1 VSAVLWVL
9 QFLRGGALAGLFG
22 VVALAFA
29 LLVGLI
35 PEMAIALYPAAALV
49 AVVYA
54 FIPNRSG
61 TPQIV
66 GAASFGAVALG
77 SGVYTGLG
85 FLEVSGIVGAVAAIA
100 VLAGGLGW
108 KERVPVAAFAVI
120 ALILVVANMVP
131 LVLDGGGLN
140 HDESAY
146 ALKARHWIEDTPETG
161 WNLHRGVAMSAYGYL
176 VLGAGGD
183 EGALRL
189 WGLAAIV
196 GFFAAT
202 WVLGNKIGG
211 KWVGPLSAIA
221 LLSSPDLLRRST
233 EYLSDVPSSAFL
245 VAVMVVVWNQ
255 FGERD
260 RPGYGLLWMLPF
272 ALAAFYVR
280 YQSVLSFGL
289 IAVAIVVLFWKKIV
303 SGWRPIAL
311 TAGLGFLG
319 LIPHFVFATSETGSP
334 LGIIL
339 FTADVAGRDYFGQG
353 LVDYFLL
360 MGWPLAAYI
369 GPVAAVFFV
378 WWLIADWGVMP
389 ARTKCMFLVIP
400 AVGQVLIL
408 GALSHGEGRFIFF
421 PLALTLIGGVTGA
434 TVLIRRWRPTTAR
447 AVSLGLTVLLI
458 GSLALTAVHVRNAV
472 ESRATATELIEAAAG
487 EIKEMSDG
495 ESCGVM
501 TSYFPQ
507 VTFLSEC
514 YTQFFRTHLDPEEA
528 LSRVSGE
535 NRFLLIVE
543 DGKNQPEGRD
553 LDRLIALTTG
563 RPFVVEAGG
572 EWAEIYEFAP

>member
-1 VSAVLWVL
+1 VLWVL
-9 QFLRGGALAGLFG
+9 QFVRGGALAGLFG
-22 VVALAFA
+22 VVALAVA

-35 PEMAIALYPAAALV
+35 PEMTIVLYPLAALV
-49 AVVYA
+49 AIVYA
-54 FIPNRSG
+54 MIPSRTG
-61 TPQIV
+61 TPQTV

-77 SGVYTGLG
+77 SGVSSGLG
-85 FLEVSGIVGAVAAIA
+85 FLEVSGIIGAVAAIA
-100 VLAGGLGW
+100 VLAGGFAW
-108 KERVPVAAFAVI
+108 KERIPVAAFAVI
-120 ALILVVANMVP
+120 ALGLVVANIVP

-189 WGLAAIV
+189 WGLAAII

-221 LLSSPDLLRRST
+221 LVSSPDLLRRST
-233 EYLSDVPSSAFL
+233 EYLSDVPSSAL
-245 VAVMVVVWNQ
+245 LIAVMVVVWRQ

-272 ALAAFYVR
+272 ALAAFYIR

-289 IAVAIVVLFWKKIV
+289 IAVAIAVLFWRKIV
-303 SGWRPIAL
+303 TGWRPVAL
-311 TAGLGFLG
+311 TAGMGFLG

-339 FTADVAGRDYFGQG
+339 FTADVAGREFIGEG

-369 GPVAAVFFV
+369 GPIAAVFFL
-378 WWLIADWGVMP
+378 WWLIADWGAMS
-389 ARTKCMFLVIP
+389 ARIRCLFLMIP

-408 GALSHGEGRFIFF
+408 GVLSHGEGRFIFF
-421 PLALTLIGGVTGA
+421 PLAVTIIGGVTGA
-434 TVLIRRWRPTTAR
+434 TVVLRRWRPTTSR
-447 AVSLGLTVLLI
+447 AVSLGLVVLLI
-458 GSLALTAVHVRNAV
+458 GSLAMSAVHVRRTV
-472 ESRATATELIEAAAG
+472 ESRATATEVLEAAAE
-487 EIKEMSDG
+487 EIQGVAGD

-507 VTFLSEC
+507 MTYLSEC
-514 YTQFFRTHLDPEEA
+514 STQFFRTHLRAEDA
-528 LSRVSGE
+528 LGRVSGE
-535 NRFLLIVE
+535 HRFLLIVE
-543 DGKNQPEGRD
+543 DGKNQPEGED
-553 LDRLIALTTG
+553 LAELIALTTG
-563 RPFVVEAGG
+563 PPIVVNAGVDS
-572 EWAEIYEFAP
+572 AEIYEFAP